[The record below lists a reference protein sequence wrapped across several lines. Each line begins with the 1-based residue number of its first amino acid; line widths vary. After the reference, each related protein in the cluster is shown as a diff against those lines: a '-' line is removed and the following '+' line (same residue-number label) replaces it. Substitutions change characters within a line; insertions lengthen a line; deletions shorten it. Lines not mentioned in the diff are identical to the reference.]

1 MPKVPIV
8 NLVKQYESLKEEI
21 DEAISGVL
29 KSGQFILGEEVQ
41 KFEEELARYTGAQ
54 HAIGVSNGTDAL
66 VLSLKSIGLGH
77 GDEVITPAFSFFA
90 TVEAIAI
97 LGGKPVFVD
106 IDPENFNINVE
117 MIEDKITERTK
128 AILPVH
134 MYGNPVDMEP
144 LMNIAK
150 KHNLKVIEDNA
161 QSLGARIGDRMVGT
175 FGEMGIISFFP
186 TKNLGAF
193 GDGGAILSNEGN
205 LAEEAE
211 LLRVHGAKKKYFHE
225 RIGFNHRLDTLQ
237 AAVLRVKLPHLENW
251 NKKRQAIGE
260 IYSEQLKGYV
270 SIPTRQKGKSHIYH
284 QYTIR
289 TQRRD
294 ELKEFLHEKG
304 VGSIIHYPKPL
315 HFQPA
320 FSYLSHKE
328 GDFPESE
335 KASHEVLSLPIYP
348 ELTDQEIEHVIQS
361 VQEFFKD

>member
-1 MPKVPIV
+1 MAKVQIV
-8 NLVKQYESLKEEI
+8 NLVKQYENLKEEI
-21 DEAISGVL
+21 DEAISKVL
-29 KSGQFILGEEVQ
+29 KSGQFILGEEVK

-66 VLSLKSIGLGH
+66 VLSLKSIGLGQ

-106 IDPENFNINVE
+106 IDPINFNINVQ
-117 MIEDKITERTK
+117 MIEDRITEKTK
-128 AILPVH
+128 AIIPVH
-134 MYGNPVDMEP
+134 MYGNPSDMKP
-144 LMNIAK
+144 LMRISK

-161 QSLGARIGDRMVGT
+161 QSLGTRIGEKMVGT

-205 LAEEAE
+205 LAEEAG
-211 LLRVHGAKKKYFHE
+211 LLRVHGAKKKYLHE
-225 RIGFNHRLDTLQ
+225 KIGFNHRLDTLQ
-237 AAVLRVKLPHLENW
+237 AAILRVKLPHLETW
-251 NKKRQAIGE
+251 NKKRQAIAE
-260 IYSEQLKGYV
+260 VYSEQLKGCV
-270 SIPTRQKGKSHIYH
+270 TVPAKQEGKTHIYH

-289 TQRRD
+289 TPRRD
-294 ELKEFLHEKG
+294 ELKEYLAEKG

-315 HFQPA
+315 HLQPA

-335 KASHEVLSLPIYP
+335 KACQEVLSLPIYP
-348 ELTDQEIEHVIQS
+348 ELTDPEIEQVIQS